1 MTTTD
6 AVNTTGSLAFVY
18 PAMKVYLGAAGGAAP
33 PDSSPTAFSGVWCE
47 RVVQSASGSRLDYAD
62 LRYNLNTPLQNR
74 TQPAN
79 FARMVDVRLPA
90 SPEIKIARGDYVRE
104 SAQVQM
110 QGDSLTAQVQL
121 RPYHFGAPC
130 KGYWVRSG
138 PTSDKVIV
146 QDDIVFNPLVDGIIR
161 PNRSDQYLPGSQA
174 ANRTAIYMT
183 HPESLDTTASRTR
196 IGETA
201 TYWSLRQAALY
212 LLWTLSWDNN
222 EFVRAEFIETPTTTD
237 AAVLSD
243 SFISGPQ
250 LRDVRIPIGTYLPQ
264 ALDILL
270 IPLGYNWY
278 VDYDRATKPIIKFFK
293 IGAGTEKE
301 IKLQAVGATLSLADS
316 NCNQFSVDNAIGDSF
331 NQVHI
336 LGDYRRKEVTLP
348 LFPYWPKSK
357 DSIDAWTLQKDGE
370 KYRGNETVWR
380 MWIANEGADWN
391 PENDSTGRPGG
402 TVSIPY
408 FGTLDS
414 PVTYYTNG
422 QVFPGV
428 ERVHRRIMAEP
439 ITSARVA
446 TSQLIGD
453 TQPAQRPQTLPHV
466 VEYST
471 DNGATWNFAE
481 PHWSFQVLPDQ
492 IGILFDGHE
501 IPMELYEAGSNAR
514 LRITGTIASDKRI
527 EYIAPD
533 VTADAV
539 NGRKF
544 RQVLLQPDKFRRIQR
559 QTTGP
564 FASVLIDDHTTAD
577 EVDDSTLI
585 EEQAKAIRNQN
596 HFADVSAEF
605 RLPGWHVE
613 YKIGDLITKV
623 AGREISLNA
632 APAGASVNRYVQIV
646 ERRFEN
652 SDSGGPSTVLIVDR
666 GVAQ

>member
-33 PDSSPTAFSGVWCE
+33 LDSSPTAFSGVWCE
-47 RVVQSASGSRLDYAD
+47 RVVQSASGSRLDYAE
-62 LRYNLNTPLQNR
+62 LRYNLSSPLQNR

-79 FARMVDVRLPA
+79 FARMVDVRLPS

-161 PNRSDQYLPGSQA
+161 PNRSDLYLPGSQA
-174 ANRTAIYMT
+174 ASRDAFYPT
-183 HPESLDTTASRTR
+183 HAESLDTTAAQTR

-201 TYWSLRQAALY
+201 TFWSIQQAAMY
-212 LLWTLSWDNN
+212 LLWTLSWDNG
-222 EFVRAEFIETPTTTD
+222 ELIRAEFVETPTLAN
-237 AAVLSD
+237 AAVINNSL
-243 SFISGPQ
+243 ISGPQ
-250 LRDVRIPIGTYLPQ
+250 LRDLRIPIGTYLPQ
-264 ALDILL
+264 ALDMLL

-301 IKLQAVGATLSLADS
+301 IKLQAVGATLSLANS
-316 NCNQFSVDNAIGDSF
+316 NCNQFSVDNSIGDSF

-348 LFPYWPKSK
+348 LYPYWAAAK
-357 DSIDAWTLQKDGE
+357 DSLDAWTLQRDGE
-370 KYRGNETVWR
+370 NYLGNETVWR
-380 MWIANEGADWN
+380 LWIANEGADRDPSIVSAN
-391 PENDSTGRPGG
+391 RPGG
-402 TVSIPY
+402 TISIPY
-408 FGTLDS
+408 FGTLAS

-422 QVFPGV
+422 EVFPGV
-428 ERVHRRIMAEP
+428 ERVHRRILDEP
-439 ITSARVA
+439 LTTARTA
-446 TSQLIGD
+446 ASE
-453 TQPAQRPQTLPHV
+453 RPQRVPHF

-471 DNGATWNFAE
+471 NSGSTWKPAE
-481 PHWSFQVLPDQ
+481 PHWSFQTLPDQ

-501 IPMELYEAGSNAR
+501 LPMELYEAGANAR

-539 NGRKF
+539 NGREF
-544 RQVLLQPDKFRRIQR
+544 RQVLLQPDKFRRMQR

-564 FASVLIDDHTTAD
+564 FASILIADHATAD

-585 EEQAKAIRNQN
+585 ERQAEAIRDQN

-632 APAGASVNRYVQIV
+632 APSGASENRYAQIV

>member
-6 AVNTTGSLAFVY
+6 AVNTTGSLAFAY

-47 RVVQSASGSRLDYAD
+47 RVVQSASGSRLDYAE
-62 LRYNLNTPLQNR
+62 LRYNLSSPLQNR

-79 FARMVDVRLPA
+79 FARMVDVRLPS

-110 QGDSLTAQVQL
+110 QGDALTAQVQL

-130 KGYWVRSG
+130 KGYWAISG
-138 PTSDKVIV
+138 PTSDKVII
-146 QDDIVFNPLVDGIIR
+146 QDDIVFNPLVDGIVR

-174 ANRTAIYMT
+174 ASRDAFYLT
-183 HPESLDTTASRTR
+183 HPESLDTTASQTR

-201 TYWSLRQAALY
+201 TYWTIQQAALY
-212 LLWTLSWDNN
+212 LLWTLSWDNG
-222 EFVRAEFIETPTTTD
+222 ELIRAEFIETPTMAD
-237 AAVLSD
+237 ASVLSN
-243 SFISGPQ
+243 SYITGPQ
-250 LRDVRIPIGTYLPQ
+250 LRDIRIPVGTYLPQ
-264 ALDILL
+264 ALDVLL

-301 IKLQAVGATLSLADS
+301 IKLQAVGATLTLADS

-331 NQVHI
+331 NEVHI
-336 LGDYRRKEVTLP
+336 FGDYRRKEVTLP
-348 LFPYWPKSK
+348 LYPYWPKSK
-357 DSIDAWTLQKDGE
+357 DALNAWDLQKDGE

-380 MWIANEGADWN
+380 MWIANEGVDWD
-391 PENDSTGRPGG
+391 PALDSTGRPGG

-408 FGTLDS
+408 FGTLSS

-428 ERVHRRIMAEP
+428 ERVHRRILEEP
-439 ITSARVA
+439 LTTARTA
-446 TSQLIGD
+446 ASE
-453 TQPAQRPQTLPHV
+453 RPQRVPHF

-471 DNGATWNFAE
+471 DSGGTWKPAE
-481 PHWSFQVLPDQ
+481 PHWSIQILPDQ

-501 IPMELYEAGSNAR
+501 LPMELYEAGTNAR

-527 EYIAPD
+527 EYIAGQ
-533 VTADAV
+533 VSADAV
-539 NGRKF
+539 NGRAV
-544 RQVLLQPDKFRRIQR
+544 RQVLVQPDKFRRMER

-564 FASVLIDDHTTAD
+564 FASILIDDHTTAD

-585 EEQAKAIRNQN
+585 EQQAKAIRDQN

-632 APAGASVNRYVQIV
+632 APSGASENRYVQIV